1 MSVRRHPTC
10 HIIAGPNG
18 AGKSTFA
25 MEYLP
30 RIHEDLEANRT
41 GNPAGAPRRG
51 SQGRRQT
58 PADGGAHGGLA
69 EREGRPD
76 HPGTPEESPPE
87 STTCRGILTALE
99 VEPSGAPTPSRGDRK
114 QPVTSIPCGRP
125 TPVAPACQGWLELPP
140 MPLMRNRPTVPLLAS
155 LALGAQAIFSAGGGH
170 CFCCAL
176 KAAAQTEG
184 RSCSSADS
192 SAGLIN
198 GRRLKTSCR

>member
-25 MEYLP
+25 MEYLL
-30 RIHEDLEANRT
+30 RIHEDLEANGT
-41 GNPAGAPRRG
+41 GNPAGAARRG

-114 QPVTSIPCGRP
+114 QSVTSIPCGRP
-125 TPVAPACQGWLELPP
+125 TPVAPHVRDGWHCCCQRALPP
-140 MPLMRNRPTVPLLAS
+140 AMSTSSTRRF
-155 LALGAQAIFSAGGGH
+155 LALPSSVVLVATGAAKETPTGNKRCRDTPLAARSSTTLSAR
-170 CFCCAL
+170 CC
-176 KAAAQTEG
+176 E
-184 RSCSSADS
+184 SV
-192 SAGLIN
+192 
-198 GRRLKTSCR
+198 RL